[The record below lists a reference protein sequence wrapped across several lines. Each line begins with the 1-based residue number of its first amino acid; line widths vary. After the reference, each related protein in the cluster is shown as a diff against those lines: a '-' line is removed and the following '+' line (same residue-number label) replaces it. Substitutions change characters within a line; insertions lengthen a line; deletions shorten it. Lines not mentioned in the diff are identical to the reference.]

1 MMGPI
6 LKKEEREKNTLT
18 SDTKEKSLR
27 NQTVLLLFLLT
38 SLVFLPL
45 NLHLAEE
52 PAETDKNTIATAV
65 RACVSVHFELRE
77 CH

>member
-1 MMGPI
+1 MLGENDGAHF
-6 LKKEEREKNTLT
+6 KKRRKREKYAHLGH
-18 SDTKEKSLR
+18 KRK
-27 NQTVLLLFLLT
+27 VLLFLLT